1 MLHNK
6 TKRHDNTRA
15 QHHNLP
21 EINLDTSLQ
30 NDIEPT
36 NKRKIFKAKRLEGKA
51 KRLGITSYAHI
62 AFCIDRSIAI
72 KKTPVPNGSKRN
84 KALSLC
90 NECDASS
97 LPHCGARS
105 TAKAGG
111 ILRAGLASPYVI
123 DNTLYL
129 TSGLF
134 CPNGTTLDCLT
145 PLARSC
151 NALAEN
157 CRALLALFGYKPQT
171 IFPAVGV
178 EQEFFLLDAAT
189 AQARRD
195 IMHCGRSLLT
205 PTVPQ
210 HATSSY
216 LSPLPERV
224 ERFFDDV
231 TQRLSKMNIDVTT
244 VHSEGAP
251 HQYELVTGHE
261 NATTSCMH
269 NLIAMQTLQ
278 VAAQKHALTCL
289 FDEKPFGHT
298 NGSGKHSNW
307 SIFTDKLN
315 LIDPKTSPPII
326 FALLLSAII
335 QALDI
340 YGEIIFATVDST
352 SNLRRLGKN
361 EAPPNVPS
369 VCIGEELLHWLN
381 SIPTAITP
389 PPSELIDRN
398 RTAPAVF
405 TRCKLELRIL
415 GSNGAIAE
423 LNTAFNTAV
432 AAVLRDFS
440 AELYGTDITLQAQRL
455 IRRTLDTHGRIVFN
469 GDYYA
474 TNLGYHKKMPSNT
487 QLLQSAQCLSSPKAV
502 KLFTQTKVLSHEE
515 LLIRARCKV
524 KSRIESAA
532 NEAKTLVDML
542 QNSLLPCARKH
553 LNDSLALYAMCSE
566 HKLPCHLLHRHILRL
581 SRLSECCAARIE
593 LLQTARLRMLNLAN
607 DYADLT
613 LHDNIN
619 DSNASL
625 SQAYTNVCILTEK
638 AGRLAYRILHSLPD
652 TEKPFA
658 TDCELLS

>member
-1 MLHNK
+1 MLYNK
-6 TKRHDNTRA
+6 TKRHNNTRA
-15 QHHNLP
+15 LHHNLP
-21 EINLDTSLQ
+21 ESHLDTSPQ
-30 NDIEPT
+30 NDIEPAD
-36 NKRKIFKAKRLEGKA
+36 KRKILKAKHLERTA
-51 KRLGITSYAHI
+51 RRLGITSYAHI
-62 AFCIDRSIAI
+62 AFCIDGSIAI

-90 NECDASS
+90 DECDASS
-97 LPHCGARS
+97 LPHGGARS

-111 ILRAGLASPYVI
+111 ILREGLASPYVI

-151 NALAEN
+151 NALAES

-195 IMHCGRSLLT
+195 IIHCGRSLLT
-205 PTVPQ
+205 PTVSQ
-210 HATSSY
+210 HATGNY

-224 ERFFDDV
+224 EHFFDDV

-261 NATTSCMH
+261 NATTACMH

-278 VAAQKHALTCL
+278 AAAQKHALTCL
-289 FDEKPFGHT
+289 FDEKPFEHT

-307 SIFTDKLN
+307 SIFADKLN
-315 LIDPKTSPPII
+315 LIDPQTSPPII

-340 YGEIIFATVDST
+340 YGEIIFATVDSI

-398 RTAPAVF
+398 RTAPVVF

-432 AAVLRDFS
+432 AAVLRDFPT
-440 AELYGTDITLQAQRL
+440 ELCGTDITLQAQRL
-455 IRRTLDTHGRIVFN
+455 IRRTLDTHGGIVFN
-469 GDYYA
+469 GDYY
-474 TNLGYHKKMPSNT
+474 TTPDHRKKMPHNT
-487 QLLQSAQCLSSPKAV
+487 QLLRAAQCLSSPKAV

-532 NEAKTLVDML
+532 TEAKTLVDIL
-542 QNSLLPCARKH
+542 RNSFLPCARKH
-553 LNDSLALYAMCSE
+553 LNDSLALYAMCAE

-593 LLQTARLRMLNLAN
+593 LLQAARLRMFNLAN
-607 DYADLT
+607 AYVDLT
-613 LHDNIN
+613 LHDDII

-625 SQAYTNVCILTEK
+625 SQAYTNLCILTEK
-638 AGRLAYRILHSLPD
+638 AGRLAYRILHSLPN